1 MIQRIRRL
9 GVGQM
14 AKVMGAL
21 YFLIGILFAAIMG
34 LFGSMMPNA
43 GEGST
48 ALFGG
53 MALIALPIL
62 YGLFGV
68 VAGALMAWLYN
79 VVAGFTGG
87 LELELEGAEYEQ
99 V

>member
-34 LFGSMMPNA
+34 LFGSMIPTA
-43 GEGST
+43 GEESA

-53 MALIALPIL
+53 MFLIALPLI
-62 YGLFGV
+62 YGFFGV
-68 VAGALMAWLYN
+68 VAGALIAWLYN

-87 LELELEGAEYEQ
+87 LEMELEGAEYER

>member
-1 MIQRIRRL
+1 MIQQIRRL

-21 YFLIGILFAAIMG
+21 YFLIGIVIAAVIG
-34 LFGSMMPNA
+34 LFGSMFPDA
-43 GEGST
+43 GDGSV

-53 MALIALPIL
+53 LFLLAMPIL
-62 YGLFGV
+62 YGVIGV
-68 VAGALMAWLYN
+68 VSGALIAWLYN

-87 LELELEGAEYEQ
+87 LEMELEGAELER

>member
-1 MIQRIRRL
+1 MIQQIRRL

-21 YFLIGILFAAIMG
+21 YFLIGIVIAAVVG
-34 LFGSMMPNA
+34 LFGSMFPDA
-43 GEGST
+43 GDDSV

-53 MALIALPIL
+53 VFLLAMPIL
-62 YGLFGV
+62 YGIFGIV
-68 VAGALMAWLYN
+68 SGALIAWLYN

-87 LELELEGAEYEQ
+87 IEMELEGAELER

>member
-9 GVGQM
+9 GIGQM

-21 YFLIGILFAAIMG
+21 YFLIGILIAAIMG
-34 LFGSMMPNA
+34 LFGSMIPTA

-53 MALIALPIL
+53 AFLIAMPVL
-62 YGLFGV
+62 YGLFGLV
-68 VAGALMAWLYN
+68 SGALIAWLYN

-87 LELELEGAEYEQ
+87 IEMDLDGGAYSET
-99 V
+99 

>member
-21 YFLIGILFAAIMG
+21 YFLIGIVIAALVG
-34 LFGSMMPNA
+34 LFGSMFPDA
-43 GEGST
+43 GDSSV

-53 MALIALPIL
+53 MFLLAMPIV
-62 YGLFGV
+62 YGVFGV
-68 VAGALMAWLYN
+68 VSGALIAWLYN

-87 LELELEGAEYEQ
+87 LEMELEGAELER